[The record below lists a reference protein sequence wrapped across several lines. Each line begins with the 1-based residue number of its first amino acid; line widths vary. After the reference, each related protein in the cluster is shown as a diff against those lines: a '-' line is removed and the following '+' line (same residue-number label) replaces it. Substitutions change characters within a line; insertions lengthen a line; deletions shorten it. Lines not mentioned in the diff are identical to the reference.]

1 MYKITLCAVHFKS
14 PNVPCIAAL
23 DMDGGVYIFSREMS
37 DKIINVFTW
46 DGNAPIEI
54 ALDETETPL
63 ISLLLDE
70 ATTKF
75 NVQDET
81 KAELL
86 ADISFPALDPG
97 FKAFAES
104 EGQSA
109 VWEMKYSSRKS
120 ELASLLRV

>member
-14 PNVPCIAAL
+14 TNEPCIAAI
-23 DMDGGVYIFSREMS
+23 DMDGGVYIFSKIMS
-37 DKIINVFTW
+37 DKIIAAFKW

-63 ISLLLDE
+63 ISLLLNK

-81 KAELL
+81 KTELL
-86 ADISFPALDPG
+86 NDISFPSLEPG
-97 FKAFAES
+97 FKDFAES
-104 EGQSA
+104 EGHTA
-109 VWEMKYSSRKS
+109 LWEMKYSSCKS
-120 ELASLLRV
+120 ELSSLLQV